1 MSLKSRNKQMNTYRE
16 PSSAMELDEQRAT
29 AHKLYVNALVAL
41 ILIGIELGIFP
52 ILWIFVEP
60 TPSQKIGIFTGFLAC
75 LLCFIAVAI
84 YFAPLVRD
92 RRAFKTLRSTAS
104 EPCTVTVKRVRLL
117 RFSRG
122 KYDPGTIVGYR
133 LSCEDGAK
141 YTYYATAQAAYSV
154 QLSREIRSYLLSAP
168 QSLTVYRGTCLVK
181 TDPYYNRIPTYCP

>member
-141 YTYYATAQAAYSV
+141 YILLAHLSEENNNPDLAYN
-154 QLSREIRSYLLSAP
+154 ETLSAIADREVTLKVAD
-168 QSLTVYRGTCLVK
+168 Q
-181 TDPYYNRIPTYCP
+181 YCPVWLLGDVEK